1 MIEGTTTRSLGI
13 ALRSLYPGS
22 FASYQGVIFRV
33 IAPGNDILSG
43 ITPDNVKTEKVEDA
57 FDDYPELFHKVYK
70 IIRKQIQEDTGVLLP
85 TGSRRPIRVT
95 VPGKIDLRIDDTL
108 EKVYCTNPKC
118 GTLWKLSWLSKTSKG
133 LPRCKLCGSRIQQA
147 PIFVPVLHNEK
158 MSVGGTGVRMGTE
171 VQTLPDRI
179 MFCHYK
185 TPTGKCRAP
194 TSTDQQC
201 VSRERFEETLGS
213 LVMRDSQRPIESLK
227 LCNPD
232 CPKDLFVPDIVIPRP
247 ARQTNA
253 WYSLDFPRESLNV
266 PLSASAVKSDVDDE
280 DPEIDEV
287 NEVIHP
293 LLGQFFNNKMVDFN
307 STKFTSM
314 KILETVYGYRVGNQ
328 KTGSTTSYIGME
340 RKTVIGRVTNTKGF
354 QVTIKPE
361 IYEFIKEYKSKK
373 NITNEDEEIL
383 EVILHSLKHA
393 LLVEVPVFTGLDENK
408 FHGTYEINEDR
419 TEWAARVYVYDTE
432 DGGSGGFSTVM
443 RNREILMEM
452 LDDIR
457 LKRINCPVRECNQA
471 CKHCLYV
478 KNCGFVNRK
487 LNRKLLIE
495 SGIFQLS

>member
-1 MIEGTTTRSLGI
+1 MIEGTTTRSLSM

-43 ITPDNVKTEKVEDA
+43 ITPDNIKTEKVEDV
-57 FDDYPELFHKVYK
+57 FDEYPELFHKVYK

-85 TGSRRPIRVT
+85 IPSKRPLRVM

-108 EKVYCTNPKC
+108 EKVYCTNKNC
-118 GTLWKLSWLSKTSKG
+118 GTIWKLSWLSKNSKG
-133 LPRCKLCGSRIQQA
+133 LPRCLLCSSRIQQA
-147 PIFVPVLHNEK
+147 PIFVPVLNDEK
-158 MSVGGTGVRMGTE
+158 ISVGGTGVRMGSE
-171 VQTLPDRI
+171 VQQLPDRM

-194 TSTDQQC
+194 TSTDKQC
-201 VSRERFEETLGS
+201 VSKERFRDMLGS
-213 LVMRDSQRPIESLK
+213 LVMRDAQRPIDSLK

-232 CPKDLFVPDIVIPRP
+232 CPKGLFVPDIGITRP
-247 ARQTNA
+247 PRQTNV

-266 PLSASAVKSDVDDE
+266 PLSASAVRTEIDDE

-287 NEVIHP
+287 NEVIGP
-293 LLGQFFNNKMVDFN
+293 LLGQFFNNKMVDFD
-307 STKFTSM
+307 STKFTNM

-328 KTGSTTSYIGME
+328 KTGSTTSYIGLD

-354 QVTIKPE
+354 QITIKRE
-361 IYEFIKEYKSKK
+361 IYDFIKKYKEEK
-373 NITNEDEEIL
+373 NITNEDQEIL
-383 EVILHSLKHA
+383 EIILHSLKHA

-408 FHGTYEINEDR
+408 FHGAYEINED
-419 TEWAARVYVYDTE
+419 EDGWAARVYVYDTE

-443 RNREILMEM
+443 RNREILIQM

-457 LKRINCPVRECNQA
+457 LKRIHCPVRECKQS
-471 CKHCLYV
+471 CKHCLYI
-478 KNCGFVNRK
+478 KNCGSVNRK
-487 LNRKLLIE
+487 LNRNLLIE
-495 SGIFQLS
+495 SEIFQLT